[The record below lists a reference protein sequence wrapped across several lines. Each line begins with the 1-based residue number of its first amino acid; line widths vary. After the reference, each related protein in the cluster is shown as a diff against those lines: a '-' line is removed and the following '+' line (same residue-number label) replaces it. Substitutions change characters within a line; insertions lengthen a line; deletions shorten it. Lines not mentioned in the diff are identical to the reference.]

1 LEETNM
7 VRRKGSA
14 ALILAI
20 LTPALH
26 CGFVAAQTPPPA
38 LPDAKQSD
46 PQANGIMQGFPPP
59 AEKIVRF
66 GDGSASKFPGTRWA
80 TNHGREL
87 LPTADVPRGEGPV
100 ASLPREERDLGSVKL
115 TTLDGAP
122 MTFEE
127 ALQKTYADGIVV
139 LHKGKIVYERYFG
152 AGGPQRPHSAFS
164 LTKSFVGTLAT
175 MLVVEGKLDPAAQ
188 VTKYIPEL
196 QSSAYGDVTV
206 RQAMDMLV
214 NAKYSENYA
223 DPNAEI
229 WNYSR
234 AGGWI
239 PARPDY
245 TGPRTYYDFLVTLQK
260 QGEPGETFAYNTVTA
275 EVLAWIVKR
284 ASGEKL
290 SDLLSE
296 KIWSKI
302 GAEKDAYFIVDSIG
316 TESGGGGLNTTLRD
330 LARFGE
336 LMRNKGQYNGQQ
348 IIPARVVEDIEKGGD
363 KDIFAKAGYKTLPG
377 WSYRAFWWVTNN
389 DHGAYTARGIYGQA
403 LYIDPKAEMVIARYA
418 SHPMAANAFNDPISL
433 PAYAAVAE
441 ELMRSAAQVDGRNAK

>member
-1 LEETNM
+1 MLRT
-7 VRRKGSA
+7 KSGA
-14 ALILAI
+14 ARLLIM
-20 LTPALH
+20 LTPALLH
-26 CGFVAAQTPPPA
+26 CGLALAQSPPPSF
-38 LPDAKQSD
+38 PDAKQSD
-46 PQANGIMQGFPPP
+46 PQVNGVMQGFPPP
-59 AEKIVRF
+59 PDKIVRF
-66 GDGSASKFPGTRWA
+66 SDGSASKFPATRWSF
-80 TNHGREL
+80 NHLRDL
-87 LPTADVPRGEGPV
+87 MPSTDVSRGERPV
-100 ASLPREERDLGSVKL
+100 AMLPREERDLGSVKF
-115 TTLDGAP
+115 TTMDGAP

-139 LHKGKIVYERYFG
+139 LHKGTIVYERYFG
-152 AGGPQRPHSAFS
+152 AGAPTRPHTAFS

-175 MLVVEGKLDPAAQ
+175 MLIVEGKLDATAP
-188 VTKYIPEL
+188 VTRYVPEL
-196 QSSAYGDVTV
+196 QNSAYGDATV
-206 RQAMDMLV
+206 RQALDMLV

-260 QGEPGETFAYNTVTA
+260 QGEPGQTFAYNTVTA

-284 ASGEKL
+284 ATGQRL
-290 SDLLSE
+290 SDLMSE

-302 GAEKDAYFIVDSIG
+302 GAEKDAYFVVDSIG
-316 TESGGGGLNTTLRD
+316 TESGGGGLATTLRD

-336 LMRNKGQYNGQQ
+336 TMRNKGQYNGRQ
-348 IIPARVVEDIEKGGD
+348 IIAAQVVEDITKGGD
-363 KDIFAKAGYKTLPG
+363 KEIFAKAGYKTLPG

-418 SHPMAANAFNDPISL
+418 SLPVAANAFNDPISL
-433 PAYAAVAE
+433 PAYAAVAD
-441 ELMRSAAQVDGRNAK
+441 ELMRSDARTDKRDAK